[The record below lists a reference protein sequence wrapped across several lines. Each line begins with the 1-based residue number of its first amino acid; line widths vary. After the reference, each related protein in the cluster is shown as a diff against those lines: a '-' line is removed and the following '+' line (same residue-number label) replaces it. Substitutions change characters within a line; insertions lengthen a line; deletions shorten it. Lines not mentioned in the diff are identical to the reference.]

1 MPPMTGTT
9 QDLGARRKHRLR
21 TAACAALLVCL
32 LATPSFGKSVLVRD
46 ADGLREAA
54 RRAVPGSR
62 IELEP
67 GEYTGGLH
75 LAGLQGTAAKPI
87 VIAARDPKKRP
98 VIRGGMS
105 GLQVSDPAHL
115 VLQDLIL
122 VGARGNGLNIDD
134 GGTLDTPAHHVTLR
148 RIAVRDVGPA
158 GNRDGIKLSGVQDL
172 VLEDC
177 VVERWGDAGSAVD
190 MVGCRRVVITGC
202 TFRHKPHMTRG
213 SGIQAKG
220 GSEDILIRG
229 NRFENAGARGVNA
242 GGSTG
247 FEFFR
252 PSITGRAGPLAEAR
266 SIRVLGNTFLGGGAA
281 VAFVGV
287 DGAKVAWNTIYRPA
301 RWAFRILQE
310 TRDKRFVPSRR
321 GVIKANLIVFESDA
335 WSEGGVNVGAGTAP
349 DTFTFTGNAWYC
361 ADAPRRTRALVRL
374 PVKEKNGMYG
384 VDPRLVDPDRGDL
397 RIGKASKLRAVG
409 VEGCPAR

>member
-1 MPPMTGTT
+1 MTGTR
-9 QDLGARRKHRLR
+9 QGLGPRRKHRLR
-21 TAACAALLVCL
+21 TAAYAALLVCL
-32 LATPSFGKSVLVRD
+32 LATPSFAKTVVVRD
-46 ADGLREAA
+46 ADGLRHAA
-54 RRAVPGSR
+54 RRARPGAR
-62 IELEP
+62 IELAA
-67 GEYTGGLH
+67 GEYTGGIH
-75 LAGLQGTAAKPI
+75 LSGLQGTAAKPI
-87 VIAARDPKKRP
+87 VLAARDPKKRP
-98 VIRGGMS
+98 VIRGGTS
-105 GLQVSDPAHL
+105 GLQLSDPAHL
-115 VLQDLIL
+115 VLEDLIL

-148 RIAVRDVGPA
+148 RVVVRDVGPS

-202 TFRHKPHMTRG
+202 TFRHKPDMTRG

-220 GSEDILIRG
+220 GTEDVLIRG

-247 FEFFR
+247 FEYFR
-252 PSITGRAGPLAEAR
+252 PSITGKAGPLAEAR

-287 DGAKVAWNTIYRPA
+287 DGAEVAWNTIYRPA

-310 TRDKRFVPSRR
+310 TRDKRFVPARR
-321 GVIKANLIVFESDA
+321 GVIKANLIVFRSDA

-349 DTFTFTGNAWYC
+349 DTFTFAENAWYC

-374 PVKEKNGMYG
+374 PVTEKNGTYG
-384 VDPRLVDPDRGDL
+384 VDPQLVDPEGGDL
-397 RIGKASKLRAVG
+397 RIGKGSKLRGMGADA
-409 VEGCPAR
+409 CPSK